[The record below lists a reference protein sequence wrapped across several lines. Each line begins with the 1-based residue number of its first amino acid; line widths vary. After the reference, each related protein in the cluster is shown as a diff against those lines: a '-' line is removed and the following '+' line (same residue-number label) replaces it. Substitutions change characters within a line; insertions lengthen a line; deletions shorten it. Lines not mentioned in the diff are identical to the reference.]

1 MSAMKVPKGVGV
13 SLQHPEVSVG
23 RWTDPVWCATTPEAE
38 KLRIARVEARRAMV
52 AHGVED
58 ARLEATLVQ
67 LAGWVEKWAAE
78 EREAEQADDDVWVRA
93 VPVKGEADKRTSRLA
108 LVGTVLFVLGV
119 LCGVVLAALRL
130 R

>member
-1 MSAMKVPKGVGV
+1 VKVPKDTSI
-13 SLQHPEVSVG
+13 SLKAPEGSVG
-23 RWTDPVWCATTPEAE
+23 RWTDPVWCAMTPEAE
-38 KLRIARVEARRAMV
+38 KKRIAQVEALRAMA
-52 AHGVED
+52 AHGIED

-78 EREAEQADDDVWVRA
+78 EREATQADDDVWVRA

-119 LCGVVLAALRL
+119 LCGVGLAALRQ

>member
-1 MSAMKVPKGVGV
+1 MSAMRTPKDTSV
-13 SLQHPEVSVG
+13 SSNTPEASVG
-23 RWTDPVWCATTPEAE
+23 RWTDPVWCAMTPEAE
-38 KLRIARVEARRAMV
+38 KKRIAKVEARQAMA
-52 AHGVED
+52 AHGIED

-78 EREAEQADDDVWVRA
+78 EREATQANDDVWVSA
-93 VPVKGEADKRTSRLA
+93 VSVKGEADQRRSRLA